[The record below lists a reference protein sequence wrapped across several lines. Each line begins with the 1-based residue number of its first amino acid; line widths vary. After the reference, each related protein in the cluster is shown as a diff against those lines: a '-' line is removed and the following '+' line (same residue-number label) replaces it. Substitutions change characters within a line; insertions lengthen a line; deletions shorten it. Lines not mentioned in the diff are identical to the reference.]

1 MQDFQRYLLPRKSIG
16 VIIIVIGVAIGV
28 FTYIQ
33 ISLQQNEATHSITSR
48 NQNPYIEEYSLP
60 VGSWPNGIIADKQG
74 TIWAAASKTNKLFS
88 LEPKSGMIKEYPIN
102 DEDFTSDNLE
112 RNSTMVWAIVQDN
125 DGVIWF
131 SPLGTKSIWT
141 FDSTTGKFHMIKS
154 ETGSPF
160 QMKVDK
166 NGDIWFTT
174 LSKDTL
180 GVIQSMGNDRY
191 KVSSFYLGNDTGPAG
206 IFLQDDSVWIAEVIT
221 QKIVQYK
228 ISQQKELVRN
238 ITKTLEIPASV
249 KTILS
254 APTDLIVSDNTV
266 WLTEHDTSFLTEYKL
281 SSGDVV
287 RYPTSQNFY
296 HATTLPFWIRNTSD
310 GKGLWFNE
318 HEGNKLAYFDIYNRT
333 LLEYNIPSLPKDGFL
348 TYPLNIALDTFDDK
362 KLWFSEWNTDKIGL
376 VNGKTAIHFGIS
388 ADTDKIMLRNDT
400 SKGNIVNLEVSGQS
414 PYSSNE
420 VFLNASSSIMP
431 TAGFG
436 NMTVK
441 FSSSVLDLSSSHR
454 AQLFLQ
460 NHGVPAGNYTLGI
473 SASDGFVT
481 KTIFLDL
488 VIP

>member
-1 MQDFQRYLLPRKSIG
+1 MTIG
-16 VIIIVIGVAIGV
+16 A
-28 FTYIQ
+28 FTYLET
-33 ISLQQNEATHSITSR
+33 SLQQNETTRSITNR
-48 NQNPYIEEYSLP
+48 NENPYIGEYSLP
-60 VGSWPNGIIADKQG
+60 ADSWPNGIVADKQG
-74 TIWAAASKTNKLFS
+74 TIWTVASKTNKLFS
-88 LEPKSGMIKEYPIN
+88 LEPKSGMIKSYSIN
-102 DEDFTSDNLE
+102 DEDSPSGNLE

-125 DGVIWF
+125 DGMIWF

-141 FDSTTGKFHMIKS
+141 FDSVTGKFHMINS
-154 ETGSPF
+154 ENGSPF

-180 GVIQSMGNDRY
+180 GIISSMGNARY
-191 KVSSFYLGNDTGPAG
+191 KISSFYLGNGTSPAG
-206 IFLQDDSVWIAEVIT
+206 LFLQDDSVWIAEVTT
-221 QKIVQYK
+221 QKIIKYK
-228 ISQQKELVRN
+228 ISRQEELVKN
-238 ITKTLEIPASV
+238 ITKTFEIPTSAQ
-249 KTILS
+249 TLFS
-254 APTDLIVSDNTV
+254 APTDLIVSDNAV
-266 WLTEHDTSFLTEYKL
+266 WFTEHGTSFLTTYKL
-281 SSGDVV
+281 GSGDVV
-287 RYPTSQNFY
+287 RYPTSQNIY
-296 HATTLPFWIRNTSD
+296 HVTTLPFWIRNTSD

-348 TYPLNIALDTFDDK
+348 TYPLNIALDPFDDK

-388 ADTDKIMLRNDT
+388 ANADKIMLRNNT
-400 SKGNIVNLEVSGQS
+400 SQENIVNLEVSGQS

-420 VFLNASSSIMP
+420 VFLNASSSITP

-441 FSSSVLDLSSSHR
+441 FSSNVIDLSLTHR